1 MAKLTRKVA
10 TDIAQASTEKVEMV
24 PFEPIPRF
32 DMLVSTGSTLLD
44 CAISGKRVKGGGIPG
59 GILIEI
65 YGPSGKGKTALAVE
79 IGASAQAGGGTVFF
93 NDPEGRLDQEYAEA
107 YGLSL
112 AGGKNYTKSDTI
124 EEVFDDLIA
133 WFKKDLP
140 QHKIHVYICDSLAAL
155 STTAEMEGGDKAG
168 MLRAKAFSQMM
179 RRIARMVSNKN
190 RLVVFTNQI
199 RQKPSIGGF
208 GGPSETTPG
217 GEAIKFYASLRLR
230 VGVPAQGHKIV
241 QIKKIRGVEVEKVV
255 GINSLVNVVKNSCD
269 APFRE
274 APICIIFDYGL
285 DDVRTNLEFLK
296 KFAVADAVTVEDG
309 EEGKKKG
316 KPYIIK
322 DFTTTRLPA
331 AIKYVEDND
340 FQNWVQD
347 EAIALWE
354 EIEAHFAIDRKPKV
368 RFHESH
374 D

>member
-1 MAKLTRKVA
+1 MPRLSRKVA
-10 TDIAQASTEKVEMV
+10 KDIEAAAFDETELTPIET
-24 PFEPIPRF
+24 IPRF

-112 AGGKNYTKSDTI
+112 RGKNYAQSNTI
-124 EEVFDDLIA
+124 EEVFTDLIA

-140 QHKIHVYICDSLAAL
+140 QDKIHVYICDSLAAL
-155 STTAEMEGGDKAG
+155 STEAEMEGGDKAG
-168 MLRAKAFSQMM
+168 MLRAKAFSQMT

-190 RLVVFTNQI
+190 RLIVFTNQI

-230 VGVPAQGHKIV
+230 VGVPASGHKIS
-241 QIKKIRGVEVEKVV
+241 QMKKIRGVEVEKVI

-269 APFRE
+269 APYRE
-274 APICIIFDYGL
+274 APITIIFDYGL
-285 DDVRTNLEFLK
+285 DDVRTNLEYIK
-296 KFAVADAVTVEDG
+296 KFAED
-309 EEGKKKG
+309 KS
-316 KPYIIK
+316 YVIK
-322 DFTTTRLPA
+322 DFSAARLPT

-340 FQNWVQD
+340 LQD
-347 EAIALWE
+347 YIREETIVLWQ
-354 EIEAHFAIDRKPKV
+354 EIEAHFAVDRKPKV
-368 RFHESH
+368 RFHS

>member
-1 MAKLTRKVA
+1 MSKLSRKTAKSVEDA
-10 TDIAQASTEKVEMV
+10 AFEKVEMT

-44 CAISGKRVKGGGIPG
+44 CAISGKRVKGGGLPG

-79 IGASAQAGGGTVFF
+79 VGASAQAMGGTVFF

-124 EEVFDDLIA
+124 EAVFDDLIA

-140 QHKIHVYICDSLAAL
+140 QDKIHVYICDSLAAL
-155 STTAEMEGGDKAG
+155 STEAEMEGGDKAG

-199 RQKPSIGGF
+199 RQKPSMGGF

-217 GEAIKFYASLRLR
+217 GEAIKFYASVRLR
-230 VGVPAQGHKIV
+230 VGVPAQGHKI
-241 QIKKIRGVEVEKVV
+241 IHLKKIRGV
-255 GINSLVNVVKNSCD
+255 
-269 APFRE
+269 
-274 APICIIFDYGL
+274 
-285 DDVRTNLEFLK
+285 
-296 KFAVADAVTVEDG
+296 
-309 EEGKKKG
+309 
-316 KPYIIK
+316 
-322 DFTTTRLPA
+322 
-331 AIKYVEDND
+331 
-340 FQNWVQD
+340 
-347 EAIALWE
+347 
-354 EIEAHFAIDRKPKV
+354 
-368 RFHESH
+368 
-374 D
+374 